1 MNTRR
6 VNAFVE
12 ALLRNRRPKK
22 FKPDADDAEVMRAAI
37 ELRASQ
43 PEEARPRPEFVADLR
58 RQLHRDLSDDT
69 TPGDQL
75 ASRRVSRR
83 RLLEGVGIAAAA
95 VTAGVILD
103 REVLD
108 TGHTTTPNAE
118 HQLVPD
124 KGTWQPVAATTDLT
138 NGQVAPFKTSSTVG
152 FVVNDAGTVRAVS
165 GVCTHQGC
173 LLRQNPTAARLECPC
188 HRASFALDGKV
199 ISHELRQPPP
209 PLPRLSVRER
219 DGQVEVYTPPTV

>member
-1 MNTRR
+1 MKKRR
-6 VNAFVE
+6 LSAFVE

-22 FKPDADDAEVMRAAI
+22 FNADADDAEAMRAAI

-43 PEEARPRPEFVADLR
+43 PQEARPRPEFVADLH
-58 RQLHRDLSDDT
+58 RQLDRSLNAET
-69 TPGDQL
+69 GAGDQV
-75 ASRRVSRR
+75 AIRRVSRR
-83 RLLEGVGIAAAA
+83 RLLEGMGIAAAA

-108 TGHTTTPNAE
+108 TGGPSTSNTQQP
-118 HQLVPD
+118 LVPD
-124 KGTWQPVAATTDLT
+124 HGTWQPVAGSADLG
-138 NGQVAPFKTSSTVG
+138 NGQVVPFQTGSTVG
-152 FVVNDAGTVRAVS
+152 FVVNNAGTVQAVS

-188 HRASFALDGKV
+188 HRASFSLDGKV

-209 PLPRLSVRER
+209 PLPHLRVRER
-219 DGQVEVYTPPTV
+219 DGQVEVFAPPPV

>member
-1 MNTRR
+1 MNSRR
-6 VNAFVE
+6 LNAFVE

-22 FKPDADDAEVMRAAI
+22 FKPDADDADVMRAAI

-43 PEEARPRPEFVADLR
+43 PEEVRPRPEFVSDLR
-58 RQLHRDLSDDT
+58 RQLDRDLSDDT
-69 TPGDQL
+69 APRDQL

-118 HQLVPD
+118 RQLVPD
-124 KGTWQPVAATTDLT
+124 KGTWQPVAASGDLT
-138 NGQVAPFKTSSTVG
+138 NGQVASFKTGSTVG
-152 FVVNDAGTVRAVS
+152 FVVNNGRTVQAVS

-173 LLRQNPTAARLECPC
+173 LLQQNPTAASLDCPC
-188 HRASFALDGKV
+188 HRASFSLDGEV
-199 ISHELRQPPP
+199 ITHELSQKPP
-209 PLPRLSVRER
+209 PLPHLSVRER
-219 DGQVEVYTPPTV
+219 DGQVEVYTPPV

>member
-1 MNTRR
+1 MNTGRL
-6 VNAFVE
+6 NAFVE

-22 FKPDADDAEVMRAAI
+22 FKPDADDADAMRAAI

-43 PEEARPRPEFVADLR
+43 PDEARPRPDFVSDLR
-58 RQLHRDLSDDT
+58 RQLDRDLSDDI
-69 TPGDQL
+69 TPEDQL

-83 RLLEGVGIAAAA
+83 RILEGVGIAAAA

-108 TGHTTTPNAE
+108 TSHRTTPNAE
-118 HQLVPD
+118 RQLVPD
-124 KGTWQPVAATTDLT
+124 KGTWQPVAATADLT
-138 NGQVAPFKTSSTVG
+138 NGQVAPFKTGSTVG
-152 FVVNDAGTVRAVS
+152 FVVNNDGTVQAIS

-173 LLRQNPTAARLECPC
+173 LLRQNPTAASLDCPC
-188 HRASFALDGKV
+188 HRASFSLDGEV
-199 ISHELRQPPP
+199 ITHELSQPPP
-209 PLPRLSVRER
+209 PLPHLSVRER

>member
-6 VNAFVE
+6 LNAFID

-22 FKPDADDAEVMRAAI
+22 FKPDADDADAMRAAI

-43 PEEARPRPEFVADLR
+43 PDEARPRPEFVSDLR
-58 RQLHRDLSDDT
+58 RQLDRDLSDNT

-83 RLLEGVGIAAAA
+83 RILEGVGIAAAA

-108 TGHTTTPNAE
+108 SGHTTTPNAE
-118 HQLVPD
+118 RQLVPD
-124 KGTWQPVAATTDLT
+124 KGTWQPVAATADLT
-138 NGQVAPFKTSSTVG
+138 NGQVAAFKTGSAVG
-152 FVVNDAGTVRAVS
+152 FVVNNGGTVQAIS

-173 LLRQNPTAARLECPC
+173 LLRQNPTAASLDCPC
-188 HRASFALDGKV
+188 HRASFSLDGEV
-199 ISHELRQPPP
+199 ITHELSQPPP
-209 PLPRLSVRER
+209 PLPHLSVRER
-219 DGQVEVYTPPTV
+219 GGQVEVYTPPTV

>member
-1 MNTRR
+1 MNPGRL
-6 VNAFVE
+6 NAFVE

-22 FKPDADDAEVMRAAI
+22 FRPDADDADAMRAAI

-43 PEEARPRPEFVADLR
+43 SDEARPRPEFVSDLR
-58 RQLHRDLSDDT
+58 RQLDRDLSDDI

-75 ASRRVSRR
+75 ANRRVSRR
-83 RLLEGVGIAAAA
+83 RILEGVGIAAAA

-108 TGHTTTPNAE
+108 TGHTTIPNAE
-118 HQLVPD
+118 RQLVPD
-124 KGTWQPVAATTDLT
+124 KGTWQPVAATADLT
-138 NGQVAPFKTSSTVG
+138 NGQVAPFKTGSTVG
-152 FVVNDAGTVRAVS
+152 FVVNNDGTVQAIS

-173 LLRQNPTAARLECPC
+173 LLRQNPTAASLDCPC
-188 HRASFALDGKV
+188 HRASFSLDGEV
-199 ISHELRQPPP
+199 ITHELSQPPP
-209 PLPRLSVRER
+209 PLPHLSVRER

>member
-6 VNAFVE
+6 LNAFVD

-22 FKPDADDAEVMRAAI
+22 FKPDADDADAMRAAI
-37 ELRASQ
+37 ELRAAQ
-43 PEEARPRPEFVADLR
+43 PDEARPRPEFVSDLR
-58 RQLHRDLSDDT
+58 RQLDRDLSDDT
-69 TPGDQL
+69 APGDQL
-75 ASRRVSRR
+75 AGRRVSRR
-83 RLLEGVGIAAAA
+83 RILEGVGIAAAA

-118 HQLVPD
+118 RQLVPD
-124 KGTWQPVAATTDLT
+124 KGTWQPVAATADIT
-138 NGQVAPFKTSSTVG
+138 NGQVAPFKTGSTVG

-173 LLRQNPTAARLECPC
+173 LLRPNPTAARLECPC
-188 HRASFALDGKV
+188 HRAAFSLDGEIV
-199 ISHELRQPPP
+199 THELSQAPP
-209 PLPRLSVRER
+209 PLPHLSVRER
-219 DGQVEVYTPPTV
+219 DGQVEVYTPPPV

>member
-6 VNAFVE
+6 LNAFVE

-22 FKPDADDAEVMRAAI
+22 FKPDADDADAMRAAI

-43 PEEARPRPEFVADLR
+43 PDEARPRPEFVSDLR
-58 RQLHRDLSDDT
+58 RQLDRDLSDDI

-83 RLLEGVGIAAAA
+83 RILEGVGIAAAA
-95 VTAGVILD
+95 VTAGVVLD

-118 HQLVPD
+118 RQLVPD
-124 KGTWQPVAATTDLT
+124 KGAWQPVAATADLT
-138 NGQVAPFKTSSTVG
+138 NGQVAPFKTGSTVG
-152 FVVNDAGTVRAVS
+152 FVVNNDGTVQAIS

-173 LLRQNPTAARLECPC
+173 LLRQSPTAASLDCPC
-188 HRASFALDGKV
+188 HRASFSLDGEV
-199 ISHELRQPPP
+199 ITHELSQPPP
-209 PLPRLSVRER
+209 PLPHLSVRER

>member
-1 MNTRR
+1 MNSRR
-6 VNAFVE
+6 LDAFVE

-22 FKPDADDAEVMRAAI
+22 FKPDADDAEAMRAAI

-43 PEEARPRPEFVADLR
+43 PDEARPRPEFVSDLH
-58 RQLHRDLSDDT
+58 RQLDRDLSDDI

-83 RLLEGVGIAAAA
+83 RILEGVGIAAAA

-108 TGHTTTPNAE
+108 SGHTTTPNAE
-118 HQLVPD
+118 RQLVPD
-124 KGTWQPVAATTDLT
+124 KGTWQPVAATADLT
-138 NGQVAPFKTSSTVG
+138 NGQVAAFKTGSAVG
-152 FVVNDAGTVRAVS
+152 FVVNNGGTVQAIS

-173 LLRQNPTAARLECPC
+173 LLRQNPTAASLDCPC
-188 HRASFALDGKV
+188 HRASFSLDGEV
-199 ISHELRQPPP
+199 ITHELSQPPP
-209 PLPRLSVRER
+209 PLPHLSVRER
-219 DGQVEVYTPPTV
+219 GGQVEVYTPPTV

>member
-6 VNAFVE
+6 LNAFVE

-22 FKPDADDAEVMRAAI
+22 FKPDADDADVMRAAI

-43 PEEARPRPEFVADLR
+43 PDEARPRPEFVSDLH
-58 RQLHRDLSDDT
+58 RQLDRDLSDDI

-75 ASRRVSRR
+75 ANRRVSRR
-83 RLLEGVGIAAAA
+83 RILEGVGIAAAT

-118 HQLVPD
+118 RQLVPD
-124 KGTWQPVAATTDLT
+124 KGTWQPVAATADLT
-138 NGQVAPFKTSSTVG
+138 NGQVAAFKTGSAVG
-152 FVVNDAGTVRAVS
+152 FVVNNDGTVQAIS

-173 LLRQNPTAARLECPC
+173 LLHQNPTAASLDCPC
-188 HRASFALDGKV
+188 HRASFSLDGEV
-199 ISHELRQPPP
+199 ITHELSQPPP
-209 PLPRLSVRER
+209 PLPHLSVRER